1 MKKILSVL
9 AMAFACLATPSFA
22 ATNINVSE
30 IETIDVRKLTPEQKA
45 QLMSQTVDM
54 QKQAVETQIAQ
65 KPVNVSQTV
74 RTEATA
80 WGELGTNMGKAA
92 VATAKEVGMAANE
105 FVNTPL
111 GKITMGIV
119 IFKVMGAEVM
129 SFVTG
134 GFILVFFLS
143 FAAYFI
149 LRKDHKS
156 AKYENVPVLFGLFTR
171 RVVIET
177 GPEDEGMVTFNRV
190 CALIMLCLGLVVG
203 IPTMF

>member
-54 QKQAVETQIAQ
+54 QKQAAVTIAQ

-129 SFVTG
+129 SFITG
-134 GFILVFFLS
+134 GFILVFFLG

-149 LRKDHKS
+149 LRKDFKS

-171 RVVIET
+171 RVIVESVAD
-177 GPEDEGMVTFNRV
+177 PEDAIIFNRV
-190 CALIMLCLGLVVG
+190 CALIMLGLGLLVG
-203 IPTMF
+203 LGTMF